1 MYLLCITWCSCLD
14 HSIGCH
20 LCPGYPFSR
29 VESSVLLISQR
40 VGSRASVP
48 APQCPETS
56 LVGGHIPGQLTALT
70 HLSIYGLSQG
80 IIQEFE
86 MTEQAALPIHP
97 HHVGRGHGEDRP

>member
-1 MYLLCITWCSCLD
+1 M
-14 HSIGCH
+14 
-20 LCPGYPFSR
+20 
-29 VESSVLLISQR
+29 LLISQR

-56 LVGGHIPGQLTALT
+56 LVGGRIPGQLTALT
-70 HLSIYGLSQG
+70 HLSISGSSQG

-86 MTEQAALPIHP
+86 MTEQAALLMHP